1 MRCGGKTRLCKARE
15 NMQPVLTA
23 GKLTAVLSGSK
34 NALALSAVRQ
44 NKTKKKNL
52 EMLGKFMKYTFST
65 ADAAET
71 WSVAEAAK
79 KLQKTVKK
87 RNEWSVA
94 FKEGVKLNDKV
105 VQDTFEE
112 HAEEDFIARYD
123 LSFLTPRSQAIR
135 CKVHISQLITHSLP
149 SIVSLAEFRSRL
161 CSHFFFFERRMGK
174 VFNSCNLVQN
184 WLFVVVV
191 AVVAFFFCYSGTRG
205 ETPRTSLTLRV
216 LNL

>member
-1 MRCGGKTRLCKARE
+1 
-15 NMQPVLTA
+15 
-23 GKLTAVLSGSK
+23 
-34 NALALSAVRQ
+34 
-44 NKTKKKNL
+44 
-52 EMLGKFMKYTFST
+52 MLGKFMKYTFST

-94 FKEGVKLNDKV
+94 FKEGVELNDKV

-161 CSHFFFFERRMGK
+161 CSHFFFLRGGWGRFLT
-174 VFNSCNLVQN
+174 LVT
-184 WLFVVVV
+184 LFRTGLLLLLLLLLL
-191 AVVAFFFCYSGTRG
+191 FFFAFLELEGRLRA
-205 ETPRTSLTLRV
+205 PR
-216 LNL
+216 